1 MDLHTAVAA
10 IVANTTDLAQWCEGQ
25 AQALDRVHA
34 ATETRPMSPQECRH
48 SIDVQ
53 REMLRR
59 VGQAHVLWLTL
70 LPGVVA
76 SAPAPPPAPVVV
88 GRVTWVRRL
97 LRRVVG

>member
-25 AQALDRVHA
+25 AQALDKVHA

-59 VGQAHVLWLTL
+59 VGQTHVLWLTL
-70 LPGVVA
+70 LPGVLATPAAPLPPSVA
-76 SAPAPPPAPVVV
+76 PRV
-88 GRVTWVRRL
+88 GPVRRW

>member
-1 MDLHTAVAA
+1 MDHHTASAA
-10 IVANTTDLAQWCEGQ
+10 IVASTVDLAKWCELQ
-25 AQALDRVHA
+25 AQDLDRMHA
-34 ATETRPMSPQECRH
+34 ATACRPMSPQECRH
-48 SIDVQ
+48 AIDVQ

-76 SAPAPPPAPVVV
+76 SAAPAPAPMTVE
-88 GRVTWVRRL
+88 RVTWVRRL